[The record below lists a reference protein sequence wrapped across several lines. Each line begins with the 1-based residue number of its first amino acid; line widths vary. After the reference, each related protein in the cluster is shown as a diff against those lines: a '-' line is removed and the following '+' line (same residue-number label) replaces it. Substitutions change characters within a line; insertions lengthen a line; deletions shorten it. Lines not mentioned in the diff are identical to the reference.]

1 MRGSLNGICGE
12 RPMRKCRKCGDS
24 ITDILTHPYAHMC
37 EKCRF
42 VSRTAAIT
50 TQPGVSSIELIT
62 DILRAEGWPKY
73 VNPRT
78 IAIEH
83 AREFSGTGIAT
94 TVGRVM
100 PRIVCDDGDRY
111 VKYNCTVYK
120 KVTL

>member
-1 MRGSLNGICGE
+1 
-12 RPMRKCRKCGDS
+12 
-24 ITDILTHPYAHMC
+24 MC

-83 AREFSGTGIAT
+83 AHEFTGTGIAT
-94 TVGRVM
+94 TAPVLSVKSTRVFWPM
-100 PRIVCDDGDRY
+100 ICVSPS
-111 VKYNCTVYK
+111 VKCSLRNK
-120 KVTL
+120 

>member
-1 MRGSLNGICGE
+1 
-12 RPMRKCRKCGDS
+12 
-24 ITDILTHPYAHMC
+24 MC

-83 AREFSGTGIAT
+83 AQEFSGTGIAT

-120 KVTL
+120 KVTLMTTMRNGNPTINANISKKYGDELQCSVG